1 MSCTGCQHNTET
13 IDNRTDMLSSYDWLN
28 DIPDTSHLSNIVEIG
43 FKGTHKDYFRNS
55 EQIDIKRGDTVVVAA
70 NGGHDVGIVS
80 LTGKL
85 AEKQFNLKVKHKDRH
100 RWFEIYRKAR
110 EHDIER
116 WKDARKREKPV
127 MIRARQ
133 IAKDLG
139 LEMKIGEVEFRGD
152 GQKAIF
158 YYLAEGRVDFREL
171 IKHYAREFNI
181 KVEMKQIGARQEA
194 ALIGGIGSCG
204 RELCCSSWRTDFSS
218 INAHMA
224 TRQGLSPNAEK
235 LTGRCG
241 KLKCCLMYELDNY
254 LEAQKDFPAEL
265 LVLETSAGNAKH
277 FKIDILKKQVW
288 YSIEKDKTRTNFV
301 LSVEKVKEIIN
312 LNKRGTKPDLAEL
325 TGELTAIENESANM
339 FGKNLTSD
347 KKTLSPK
354 KKNKKKGRKGRKK
367 RNYNRTGTEKN

>member
-13 IDNRTDMLSSYDWLN
+13 IDNRADMLSSYDWLN
-28 DIPDTSHLSNIVEIG
+28 DIPDTSHLSTIVEIR

-100 RWFEIYRKAR
+100 RWFDIYRKAR
-110 EHDIER
+110 QRDLER
-116 WKDARKREKPV
+116 WEEARKREIPV

-139 LEMKIGEVEFRGD
+139 LEMKIGEVELRGD

-265 LVLETSAGNAKH
+265 LVLETSVGNAKH

-312 LNKRGTKPDLAEL
+312 LNKRGAKPELAEL
-325 TGELTAIENESANM
+325 TGDLTAIENESTNM

-347 KKTLSPK
+347 KKTFSRKRK
-354 KKNKKKGRKGRKK
+354 KKK
-367 RNYNRTGTEKN
+367 